1 MSKKIQALVAVPRFA
16 FDRPEVVSLA
26 IAVVVVIIALEL
38 GFLLL

>member
-1 MSKKIQALVAVPRFA
+1 MSKDTQGLAAVRRFS
-16 FDRPEVVSLA
+16 FDRPQVVSLA

>member
-1 MSKKIQALVAVPRFA
+1 MSKKIQGPAAVARFL
-16 FDRPEVVSLA
+16 FDRPEVVSLT

>member
-1 MSKKIQALVAVPRFA
+1 MSKKIAGLVTVPRFPV
-16 FDRPEVVSLA
+16 DRPEVVSLT